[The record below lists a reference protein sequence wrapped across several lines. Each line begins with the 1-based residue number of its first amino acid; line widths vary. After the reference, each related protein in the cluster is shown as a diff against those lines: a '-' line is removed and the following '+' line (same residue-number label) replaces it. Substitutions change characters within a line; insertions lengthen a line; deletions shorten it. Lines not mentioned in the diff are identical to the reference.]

1 MIKNSLANARDIKN
15 KKLRFEFPGLGR
27 SPGGGHL
34 NPLQYSCQKNPM
46 DREAWP
52 AMVHRVAKSGTG
64 LKQLVCMHACTLSSL
79 SNFIMDNHKNI

>member
-46 DREAWP
+46 DREAWQ
-52 AMVHRVAKSGTG
+52 ATGHGVTKS
-64 LKQLVCMHACTLSSL
+64 
-79 SNFIMDNHKNI
+79 